1 MTVEVIGKVDLGKVQ
16 AGLHPEE
23 VEMINSFRDEG
34 GFVLVTDTPVGGE
47 VGAFLLVNNQPV
59 MKLVVDKKGR
69 LSQGAVTHEMSHYDQ
84 WRRGDL
90 TFHGDGT
97 VVWKG
102 EVQDTNLNNPVE
114 YWKSEWEQE
123 AFQAQ
128 AKWLVKT
135 GEVKSVNQFMS
146 VTKATVYGTHWSA
159 QAVLW
164 VILITGVWWSG
175 TVIQDSTS
183 LFGQIVG
190 FVAMTLFAGCS
201 GLVMSVA
208 LRLWKKQ
215 RGRWLL

>member
-1 MTVEVIGKVDLGKVQ
+1 MTVEVVGKVDLEKVQ

-23 VEMINSFRDEG
+23 VDMINQFRDEG
-34 GFVLVTDTPVGGE
+34 GFVLVTDTSVGGE
-47 VGAFLLVNNQPV
+47 AGAFLLVNNQPV
-59 MKLVVDKKGR
+59 MKLVVDKNGK
-69 LSQGAVTHEMSHYDQ
+69 LSQGVVAHEMAHYDQ

-90 TFHGDGT
+90 TYQSDNT

-102 EVQDTNLNNPVE
+102 EVQDTNLSNPVE

-146 VTKATVYGTHWSA
+146 VTKAAVYGTHWSV

-164 VILITGVWWSG
+164 VALILGVWWSA
-175 TVIQDSTS
+175 TVIQGSTS

-190 FVAMTLFAGCS
+190 FAVMALFAGCS
-201 GLVMSVA
+201 GLVMSAA

-215 RGRWLL
+215 RGRRLL